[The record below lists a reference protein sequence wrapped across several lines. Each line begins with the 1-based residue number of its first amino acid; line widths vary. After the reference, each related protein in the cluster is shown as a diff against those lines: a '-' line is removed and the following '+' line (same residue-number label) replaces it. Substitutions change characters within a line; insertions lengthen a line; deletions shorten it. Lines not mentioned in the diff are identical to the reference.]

1 MIAAVLIMHTVPL
14 IAPLAILIHT
24 TPLMIA
30 SVILAATFLIDV
42 ISANVASY
50 EQWEWN
56 GRYETSTYNPHTK
69 KSQEIERSYRILER
83 SNSIIGFLFSLQL
96 NRAKGEANIKLNTET
111 DCRTQKT
118 TSNLTATVN
127 GNLIILATLP
137 SDVKS
142 MLANDISKSE
152 MTGYRK
158 GYDLTPAEAASM
170 IEFTANPAK
179 AGSNPEKA
187 GKKLVAY
194 QPRGM

>member
-83 SNSIIGFLFSLQL
+83 SNSIIGCLFS
-96 NRAKGEANIKLNTET
+96 RSKEANIKLNTET